1 MAVAHELKRLKP
13 GAEIIYIGQRG
24 DALSDVPR
32 RDPNIDEVYQVSAG
46 KFRRYHGEGLKQ
58 LLDLPT
64 MYKNIRDGFRVI
76 AGILQSYRLLKR
88 LRPDVVFTRGGFVS
102 VPVALGAKLC
112 KIPYITHDSDAI
124 PSLANRLIARWATT
138 HAVALPKEVYA
149 YPQAKTVTV
158 GVPISHQYTLVSDKA
173 MQVFRKELGIEQYQ
187 KVLLVT
193 GGGNGAKRLNEAVVE
208 CAAHLLSRYEDL
220 VILHIAGRALE
231 ADLRQLY
238 KTALEPAQLERVK
251 VYGFVHDMYRYSGAA
266 DVTITRAG
274 GTVLAE
280 FAAQGK
286 ACILVPNP
294 QLTGGHQSKN
304 AKVLVER
311 HAVMLVEDAKVTA
324 DSLALMPP
332 LTDLFDHA
340 EKRKAMGQEFHKL
353 AQSDAAEQ
361 LAVVLLGIGNAKQ
374 T

>member
-1 MAVAHELKRLKP
+1 MAVAHELKRLQSEI
-13 GAEIIYIGQRG
+13 EIIYIGQRG

-32 RDPNIDEVYQVSAG
+32 RDPNIDDVYQVSAG

-58 LLDLPT
+58 VFDIPT
-64 MYKNIRDGFRVI
+64 AYRNIRDIFRVI
-76 AGILQSYRLLKR
+76 AGIFQSYRLLKK
-88 LRPDVVFTRGGFVS
+88 LQPDVVFTRGGFVS
-102 VPVALGAKLC
+102 VPVAIGAKLC

-124 PSLANRLIARWATT
+124 PSLANRLIARWATK
-138 HAVALPKEVYA
+138 HAVALPKGVYA

-158 GVPISHQYTLVSDKA
+158 GVPISHQYTLVNSRDA
-173 MQVFRKELGIEQYQ
+173 QAFRKDLGIEQYG
-187 KVLLVT
+187 KVLLIT

-208 CAAHLLSRYEDL
+208 CAVHLLSRYNDL

-231 ADLRQLY
+231 ADLRQAY
-238 KTALEPAQLERVK
+238 KAALEPAQFKCVK

-266 DVTITRAG
+266 DVIITRAG

-280 FAAQGK
+280 LAAQGK

-311 HAVMLVEDAKVTA
+311 RAVLLVEDAKVTA
-324 DSLALMPP
+324 DALALMPP
-332 LTDLFDHA
+332 LTDLFDHP
-340 EKRKAMGQEFHKL
+340 EKREAMGHEFHKL
-353 AQSDAAEQ
+353 AQTDAAKQ
-361 LAVVLLGIGNAKQ
+361 LAMVLLDIATSKQ
-374 T
+374 I